1 MRSEE
6 RDELLSRLVKI
17 LSDFHSSLARQLSN
31 PDNKATF
38 QAELYENIDPETAK
52 AIIAANYHPN
62 CDIHEISTSVNCLT
76 IFFFEKECVLV
87 SYHLSFLVNIEHLIY
102 AWFYKLTL

>member
-6 RDELLSRLVKI
+6 RDKLLSRLVKI

-76 IFFFEKECVLV
+76 IFF
-87 SYHLSFLVNIEHLIY
+87 
-102 AWFYKLTL
+102 